1 MKSYETSIAYMR
13 REMVKQTKPHRRPYL
28 DAIKAM
34 ERLNPTEAERKGAYI
49 VCPYCG
55 KEYTH
60 RNKSELERGERVCN
74 FCGQHMKWGGVA
86 DDRID

>member
-13 REMVKQTKPHRRPYL
+13 YEMAKQTEPHRQPYL
-28 DAIKAM
+28 DAIEAM
-34 ERLNPTEAERKGAYI
+34 ERLTPVNARGKGMYI

-55 KEYTH
+55 KTH
-60 RNKSELERGERVCN
+60 VPSSDNFERRECACD
-74 FCGQHMKWGGVA
+74 FCGQHMKWGGSA

>member
-13 REMVKQTKPHRRPYL
+13 REMAKQTEPHRQPYL

-34 ERLNPTEAERKGAYI
+34 ERLNPTVAERKGAYI

-55 KEYTH
+55 
-60 RNKSELERGERVCN
+60 
-74 FCGQHMKWGGVA
+74 
-86 DDRID
+86 